1 MVENNLVII
10 ASSVPLL
17 RPIFS
22 KVKNSAM
29 THYGQ
34 SSSYELGSRQQGT
47 KAFAYANNTNKS
59 IALAS
64 SSEENILPIQKGQLS
79 TKGSFATDLE
89 NGVIKKEV
97 HYQVKYETDTS
108 VSAPPP
114 TGKGQWDVRHSK
126 VGQ

>member
-1 MVENNLVII
+1 MI

-17 RPIFS
+17 RPLFS
-22 KVKNSAM
+22 KVKKSALS
-29 THYGQ
+29 HYGQ
-34 SSSYELGSRQQGT
+34 SSSSYELGSRQQGS
-47 KAFAYANNTNKS
+47 KAFAYANNTSKS

-64 SSEENILPIQKGQLS
+64 SSEENILPIQKGPLS

-97 HYQVKYETDTS
+97 HYQVNYETDTS
-108 VSAPPP
+108 VPPPPP
-114 TGKGQWDVRHSK
+114 TGKAQWDVRHSK

>member
-1 MVENNLVII
+1 
-10 ASSVPLL
+10 
-17 RPIFS
+17 
-22 KVKNSAM
+22 M

-34 SSSYELGSRQQGT
+34 SSSYELGSRQQGS

-59 IALAS
+59 TALAS
-64 SSEENILPIQKGQLS
+64 SSEENILPFQKGPLS
-79 TKGSFATDLE
+79 MKESFATDLE

-108 VSAPPP
+108 VSAPAP
-114 TGKGQWDVRHSK
+114 TGKAQWDVRHSM